1 MIEIGREGDQ
11 TLARQALAQVLEE
24 DIQSPPR
31 VENQDA
37 CSCPTFGQSEI
48 AIGLSLCHVCLTIRG
63 YGRQVRPSLALS
75 ERVDMSRMKRWM
87 ASRRQV
93 RLVSFATKQHG
104 LPLCQSAEKRRG
116 TIVSCV
122 NDATYGDDVLP

>member
-1 MIEIGREGDQ
+1 
-11 TLARQALAQVLEE
+11 
-24 DIQSPPR
+24 

-48 AIGLSLCHVCLTIRG
+48 AIGLSLCHVCLTIRE

-87 ASRRQV
+87 AYVKV

-116 TIVSCV
+116 PIFVSCV